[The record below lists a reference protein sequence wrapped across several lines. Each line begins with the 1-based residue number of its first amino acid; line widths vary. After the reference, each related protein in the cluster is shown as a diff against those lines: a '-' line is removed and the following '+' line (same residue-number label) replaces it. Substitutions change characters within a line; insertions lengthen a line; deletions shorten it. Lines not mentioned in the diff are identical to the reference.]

1 MSSIDAISTSSWN
14 TVLNGTSA
22 TDKDTDTK
30 ADFSAMLADL
40 KSGGGTGKK
49 SSGSG
54 DSDEETATV
63 TQVMSDGS
71 VLVTVYQGDEIIS
84 QTKTRAANA
93 EENPH
98 VLSTTFE
105 KSGGAADSQAN
116 SAIAGS
122 AAALMLNALMQN

>member
-30 ADFSAMLADL
+30 ADFSAMLSDL
-40 KSGGGTGKK
+40 KSGGGAGKK
-49 SSGSG
+49 SS

-63 TQVMSDGS
+63 TQLMSDGS

-105 KSGGAADSQAN
+105 KSGGTADSQAN

>member
-1 MSSIDAISTSSWN
+1 MSSIDAISSNSWN
-14 TVLNGTSA
+14 TILTGASNA
-22 TDKDTDTK
+22 DKDTETK
-30 ADFSAMLADL
+30 TDFSAMLSEL
-40 KSGGGTGKK
+40 KSGGGAGKK
-49 SSGSG
+49 SSGSS

-93 EENPH
+93 QENPH

-105 KSGGAADSQAN
+105 KSGGTADNAAN

-122 AAALMLNALMQN
+122 AAALMLNSLMQN